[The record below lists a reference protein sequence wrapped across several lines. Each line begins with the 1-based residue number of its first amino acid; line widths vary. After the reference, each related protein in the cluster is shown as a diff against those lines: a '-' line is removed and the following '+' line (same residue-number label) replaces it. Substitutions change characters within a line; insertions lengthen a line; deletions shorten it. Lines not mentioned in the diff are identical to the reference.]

1 LAHQR
6 TVIQKTN
13 DAMAEITRQYRLMDL
28 PVEVLRLQA
37 AELVMTE
44 CAEMIDRTA
53 RHILDHGRILPSYW
67 RYLRE
72 NVRDL
77 HNNVLAVEP
86 LEDMATN
93 AGEIACAAAD

>member
-86 LEDMATN
+86 LEGVPTSEAATSLV
-93 AGEIACAAAD
+93 AD